1 MKLFAHEL
9 AATIRNHHGADLAV
23 PFQHPHDGS
32 FVLTASFGNAATVLV
47 AVQLQVILRDSRAQ
61 FTSTAV
67 VMIKQLFGA
76 RQRCY

>member
-1 MKLFAHEL
+1 
-9 AATIRNHHGADLAV
+9 LAV

-47 AVQLQVILRDSRAQ
+47 AVQLQVNLTRQRQ

-76 RQRCY
+76 RSDVTNYLIEASHKMGE